1 MFNWSYNAAKTDEAL
16 DRQGTKPYDKYM
28 PAKMSVIAGAIPLIL
43 YVLLVLSRAGVIGN
57 FLPVYSITANWQ
69 LPFRALFT
77 SAVEIGEISIPA
89 MVTFGILTLLIPAAV
104 AITYV
109 CVKRGVDFSKY
120 IYEKKD

>member
-16 DRQGTKPYDKYM
+16 DRQGTKPYDKFM
-28 PAKMSVIAGAIPLIL
+28 PAKMSVIAGAIPLTL
-43 YVLLVLSRAGVIGN
+43 YIILVLSKAGIIPD
-57 FLPVYSITANWQ
+57 FLPLYTIIANWQ

-77 SAVEIGEISIPA
+77 ASVKVADISVLV
-89 MVTFGILTLLIPAAV
+89 MVVFGILTLLIPAAV

-109 CVKRGVDFSKY
+109 LVKRGVDFTKY